1 MSKPRSA
8 ARLARVLLGPGALLA
23 GLATPLLAANP
34 ADHLSYLLPERRIA
48 APEARQGVASDGE
61 AIYAIDNSTIG
72 KYTATGQKLAEF
84 AGDPKAF
91 PHLNSC
97 TIAHSELVCAASNYP
112 ETPHRGTVEFF
123 DPATLAHLR
132 SVELPD
138 NPGSLTVIARHE
150 GQWWAVFANYDGR
163 GGVAG
168 RDHRATLLAQLD
180 DQFRVARRFSFP
192 ASVLKRIAPRSV
204 SGAAWGADGR
214 LYVSGHDKPEIYA
227 LAVDAEA
234 GVLRHEDT
242 YAVASF
248 GQAIDFDPRDAGL
261 LWSIDRESR
270 SVVASRMSAAGGP
283 R

>member
-1 MSKPRSA
+1 MSKSRPV
-8 ARLARVLLGPGALLA
+8 ARLSGFWRGPCTLLA
-23 GLATPLLAANP
+23 AFTPPLLAATP
-34 ADHLSYLLPERRIA
+34 GEQLAYLTPERRIV

-72 KYTATGQKLAEF
+72 KYTPAGEKLAEF

-97 TIAHSELVCAASNYP
+97 TIAESELVCAASNYP

-123 DPATLAHLR
+123 DPGTLAHLR

-180 DQFRVARRFSFP
+180 DQFRVVRRFSFP

-204 SGAAWGADGR
+204 SGASWGADGR

-227 LAVDAEA
+227 LAVQAED
-234 GVLRHEDT
+234 GSLRHEET

-261 LWSIDRESR
+261 LWSIDRDSR
-270 SVVASRMSAAGGP
+270 SVVASRITASGGP